1 MNDEEEKDDH
11 DDILTKFT
19 NFVDSN
25 LRVFRVRKTVF

>member
-1 MNDEEEKDDH
+1 MEEEEDKDSH

-25 LRVFRVRKTVF
+25 LRLFRVRLN